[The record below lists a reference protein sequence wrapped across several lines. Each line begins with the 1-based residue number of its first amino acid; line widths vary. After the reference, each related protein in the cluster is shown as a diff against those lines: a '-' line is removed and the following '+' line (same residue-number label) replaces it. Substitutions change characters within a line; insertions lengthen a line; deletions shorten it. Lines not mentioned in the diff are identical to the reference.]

1 MKNRLFI
8 AAAAAALVFS
18 TATFAQDAEHPAKDA
33 KKKGGPFVKADK
45 DGDGKLTEAEFVEFA
60 AARMNADAA
69 KARFKELDKDGN
81 GSLTREEFAAGM
93 PHKKK
98 G

>member
-18 TATFAQDAEHPAKDA
+18 TATFAQEAEHHGKEG
-33 KKKGGPFVKADK
+33 KKKGPFVKADK
-45 DGDGKLTEAEFVEFA
+45 DGDGKLTETEFVEFT
-60 AARMNADAA
+60 AARMSADEA
-69 KARFKELDKDGN
+69 KAKFKELDKDGN
-81 GSLTREEFAAGM
+81 GSLSREEFAAGA
-93 PHKKK
+93 PKHKKK